1 MKWGNKFWAFINF
14 PIFNISG
21 EPLEKNIFT
30 TLKKYFIGHKDQKIL
45 VLHGYEVMNL
55 DSLEKSD
62 KNGNK
67 MKDVQKEEKDFIIVN
82 LTFGYIIA
90 IEAKATLNSK
100 SIEKARKQLEG
111 TKKMLKKWFGADLMQ
126 EWKFFSAVYCERGD
140 EFNKLCRNCN
150 LDFVFSGPDELLVM
164 LENMHNSYPG
174 LKKVKK
180 TASYLLLPL
189 NDCRVKDKPN

>member
-1 MKWGNKFWAFINF
+1 MNF
-14 PIFNISG
+14 PIFNILG

-30 TLKKYFIGHKDQKIL
+30 TLKKYFNDHKDQKVL

-55 DSLEKSD
+55 DSLERND
-62 KNGNK
+62 KNGKK

-82 LTFGYIIA
+82 LTFGYILA

-126 EWKFFSAVYCERGD
+126 PWKFFSAVYCERGD

-164 LENMHNSYPG
+164 LENMHNGYPG
-174 LKKVKK
+174 LKKVTQLARTKIL
-180 TASYLLLPL
+180 SL
-189 NDCRVKDKPN
+189 DKNIFD

>member
-1 MKWGNKFWAFINF
+1 
-14 PIFNISG
+14 
-21 EPLEKNIFT
+21 
-30 TLKKYFIGHKDQKIL
+30 
-45 VLHGYEVMNL
+45 MNL

-82 LTFGYIIA
+82 LTFGYILA

-111 TKKMLKKWFGADLMQ
+111 TKRMLKKWFGADLVK

-140 EFNKLCRNCN
+140 EFNKLCGNCN

-164 LENMHNSYPG
+164 LEKMHNGYPG

-180 TASYLLLPL
+180 IASYLLLLL
-189 NDCRVKDKPN
+189 NDCRVKEKPNL